1 MAPPVIALARLVRDD
16 AERPQPGPLALLGP
30 PGALDRVAAR
40 LLAGGGDRRA
50 LAPLGRADRALL
62 ASCSAVVACNLPLD
76 EARRVAHAKRPTLL
90 LVPFGQDRYV
100 YGSLPRVGA
109 ENALPALPDGA
120 PDLDGMI
127 ARLAVVLGE
136 DGPALAARLPALRPY
151 VREHQ
156 LGAAA
161 SRAATVALFGRRHR
175 SASPALTVLQARHAL
190 ASARAHG
197 LDEDSR
203 ERAAEVAAVVG
214 AGVLLRRAGRR
225 ASVVSP
231 RLGAAAVAYAG
242 TLAIGRVLDRRHGAP
257 RPSDPPPAGPS

>member
-1 MAPPVIALARLVRDD
+1 MAPPVLALARLIRDD
-16 AERPQPGPLALLGP
+16 AGRPQPGPLALLGP

-50 LAPLGRADRALL
+50 LAPLGRADRGLL

-127 ARLAVVLGE
+127 ARLAVVLG
-136 DGPALAARLPALRPY
+136 
-151 VREHQ
+151 
-156 LGAAA
+156 
-161 SRAATVALFGRRHR
+161 RATGRRSR
-175 SASPALTVLQARHAL
+175 LACRRSCRTSASTS
-190 ASARAHG
+190 SAP
-197 LDEDSR
+197 
-203 ERAAEVAAVVG
+203 
-214 AGVLLRRAGRR
+214 RRR
-225 ASVVSP
+225 
-231 RLGAAAVAYAG
+231 
-242 TLAIGRVLDRRHGAP
+242 AP
-257 RPSDPPPAGPS
+257 RPSRCSAAATARPAPP

>member
-1 MAPPVIALARLVRDD
+1 MAPPPVLALARLVRDD
-16 AERPQPGPLALLGP
+16 PDRPLPGPLALLGP

-62 ASCSAVVACNLPLD
+62 ASCSAVIACNLPLD

-120 PDLDGMI
+120 PDLEAMV
-127 ARLAVVLGE
+127 ARLAAVLDE
-136 DGPALAARLPALRPY
+136 DGPALAARLPALLPA
-151 VREHQ
+151 VREHG

-161 SRAATVALFGRRHR
+161 ARAATTALLGRRHR
-175 SASPALTVLQARHAL
+175 SAGPALTLLQARHAL

-197 LDEDSR
+197 LDEDTR
-203 ERAAEVAAVVG
+203 ARAAEVAAVVG

-225 ASVVSP
+225 ARRVSP
-231 RLGAAAVAYAG
+231 RLGAAGVAYAG
-242 TLAIGRVLDRRHGAP
+242 TLAIGHALARRHGAP
-257 RPSDPPPAGPS
+257 RPPGPAPDGS